1 MDAEVRGTAA
11 SAPSDADVIE
21 RAKRGDHE
29 AFRVLVERY
38 QGRAYGLALRV
49 LRDEEQA
56 RDAVQDAFLKVY
68 GSLGKFQGRSGFYTW
83 FYRLVMNV
91 CLDMKRR
98 DRSGRHVEWEEE
110 RAVEIAQGAEAL
122 APDAADPGRG
132 GPESA
137 LERAQLRDVL
147 SRAIQALPD
156 SARRTLELR
165 EIDGLSYAE
174 IAKALGVP
182 KGTVMSRLFYARR
195 RVQAALIEAGVAGA
209 TLGTDAAEEAR

>member
-122 APDAADPGRG
+122 APDAADPGRS

-137 LERAQLRDVL
+137 LGRAQLRDVL

-195 RVQAALIEAGVAGA
+195 RVQAALIEAGVADA
-209 TLGTDAAEEAR
+209 TPGRDAAEEAR